1 MTLGTKD
8 NAGISS
14 STPVL
19 YKLTVKNLDEITLG
33 GSGAVNGKGLK
44 TDSLKIVIGG
54 SGDMTLNG
62 AAERSEV
69 LLAGSG
75 SYRADGLQ
83 SKDVKIQIMG
93 SGDAVL
99 AASEK
104 LDATLVG
111 SGSVE
116 YVGNPVVSTQTIGSG
131 SVKKR

>member
-1 MTLGTKD
+1 MTLD
-8 NAGISS
+8 
-14 STPVL
+14 
-19 YKLTVKNLDEITLG
+19 
-33 GSGAVNGKGLK
+33 
-44 TDSLKIVIGG
+44 
-54 SGDMTLNG
+54 G
-62 AAERSEV
+62 AAERTEI

-93 SGDAVL
+93 SGSAVL

-116 YVGNPVVSTQTIGSG
+116 YVGNAVVSTQTIGSG
-131 SVKKR
+131 SVRKR